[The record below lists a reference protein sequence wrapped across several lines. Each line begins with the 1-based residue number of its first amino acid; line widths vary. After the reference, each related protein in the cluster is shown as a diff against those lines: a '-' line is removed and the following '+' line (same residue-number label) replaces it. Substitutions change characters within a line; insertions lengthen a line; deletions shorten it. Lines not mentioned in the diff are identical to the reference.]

1 LDQRPSEACSPNLNS
16 NSWFITNMHPEPA
29 LYVPTREALIY
40 QLNEAAEIEHNL
52 MCCYLYAAF
61 SMKTEADGITK
72 AQAVEVAS
80 WKRVLIGVAIEEM
93 SHLALVTNLTMAIG
107 GSPHM
112 ARPNFPVG
120 AGIHPAGMVLE
131 LAGFDRDTLQHF
143 IFLERPE
150 GNGELDGAS
159 FESLQSKFQRIM
171 PNQRLMPSGQEFA
184 TVGHFYRS
192 LQQSIQ
198 KLEEQLGERVLFC
211 GDTALQV
218 GPELVKLPGLSI
230 VTDLAS
236 ALIAFDTIVLQGE
249 GAAED
254 NSNGHYRRLV
264 AIREAWDAFDLSF
277 AQPFVPARS
286 VARNP
291 VMRRPPTPERR
302 VFIAS
307 DEAGRVVDLAN
318 AIYGAMLRLLAQG
331 FAEFDAAKKA
341 VLLDAAIDG
350 MYALVPAAEYATQL
364 AVSSEQPNLMAGM
377 SFATLRDMSVL
388 PVGASSTLRILG
400 ERVVEIADACQSV
413 LSLSPAIGA
422 ELASSLGM
430 IAKKLGVDS
439 IHSPSTESSIET
451 EQGQTVAIH
460 FEAKRCI
467 HARFCVL
474 QAPEVFKANTPGKWI
489 YPDAMAANALIAV
502 AENCPSGAIQYE
514 VKQHDGSFVSAEIA
528 PPVNTLQVREN
539 GPYSLR
545 SPIELAGES
554 IGYRATLCRC
564 GASANK
570 PFCDGSHVSAGFQ
583 ASGEPLT
590 KASNALSVRDGPLK
604 VKPQTNGPL
613 EVSGNLEI
621 CTGTGRTIDRV
632 TQAVLCRC
640 GGSGSKPFCDGT
652 HAKIGFKSA

>member
-1 LDQRPSEACSPNLNS
+1 
-16 NSWFITNMHPEPA
+16 MHSEPA

-72 AQAVEVAS
+72 AQAAELAS
-80 WKRVLIGVAIEEM
+80 WKRALIGVAIEEM
-93 SHLALVTNLTMAIG
+93 THLALVTNLTMAIG
-107 GSPHM
+107 GAPHM

-120 AGIHPAGMVLE
+120 AGLHPGGMVLE

-150 GNGELDGAS
+150 GNNEPDGAS
-159 FESLQSKFQRIM
+159 FASLQSSFQRIM
-171 PNQRLMPSGQEFA
+171 PTQRLMPSGQEFA

-198 KLEEQLGERVLFC
+198 QLVEQLGERALFC
-211 GDTALQV
+211 GDPALQV
-218 GPELVKLPGLSI
+218 GPNLVKLPGLST

-236 ALIAFDTIVLQGE
+236 ALTAFDTIVLQGE

-254 NSNGHYRRLV
+254 NSSGHYRRLV
-264 AIREAWDAFDLSF
+264 AIREAWDALDLTLNS
-277 AQPFVPARS
+277 PLVPARP

-302 VFIAS
+302 VFIENG
-307 DEAGRVVDLAN
+307 EAGRVVDLAN

-331 FAEFDAAKKA
+331 FAEFDAVKKGL
-341 VLLDAAIDG
+341 LLDAAIDG

-364 AVSSEQPNLMAGM
+364 AVSDEQPKLMAGM

-400 ERVVEIADACQSV
+400 ERVVEIADACHSV
-413 LSLSPAIGA
+413 FTKATTIGA
-422 ELASSLGM
+422 ALASSLGV

-439 IHSPSTESSIET
+439 IHAPASGSLIET
-451 EQGQTVAIH
+451 EQGQKVIIH

-489 YPDAMAANALIAV
+489 YPDAMVSNALIAV

-514 VKQHDGSFVSAEIA
+514 TKQSDGSFVAAEIA

-539 GPYSLR
+539 GPYAVR
-545 SPIELAGES
+545 APIELAGES
-554 IGYRATLCRC
+554 IGFRATLCRC

-570 PFCDGSHVSAGFQ
+570 PFCDGSHVNAGFQ

-590 KASNALSVRDGPLK
+590 KSSDALSVRNGLLK

-621 CTGTGRTIDRV
+621 CSGTGRTIDRV

-640 GGSGSKPFCDGT
+640 GGSSSKPFCDGT
-652 HAKIGFKSA
+652 HAKIGFKSS